1 MNPGLFF
8 YRRAAVRYL
17 SPDVSSPLC
26 GERQHA
32 EGQRAAYEIH
42 SSSYAALCPIMSLPV
57 KCISRLAA
65 DSE

>member
-17 SPDVSSPLC
+17 SPD